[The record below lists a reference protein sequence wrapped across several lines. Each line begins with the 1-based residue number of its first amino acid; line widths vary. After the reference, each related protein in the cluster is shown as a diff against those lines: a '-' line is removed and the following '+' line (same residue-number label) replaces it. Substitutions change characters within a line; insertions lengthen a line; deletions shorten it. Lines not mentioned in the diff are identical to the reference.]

1 METSPPKG
9 HRLSGT
15 IRWEEVGSLC
25 EEVGLALS
33 SERRSTQRSQAQLS
47 PRQTALAGP
56 VHSQNGGSDRFELLW
71 VSPPRQISSC
81 AIKHRPYRFF
91 FARLGGTLCAVSG
104 RIWHTSCP
112 FYCNSLPRLRFLRT
126 EDAVEPDHIH
136 PEPCPRCG
144 GVLVFKDTVECPTTG
159 SPVNFFRCD
168 DCGYVHSV
176 ERQSA

>member
-56 VHSQNGGSDRFELLW
+56 VHSQNGGCDRFELLW

-91 FARLGGTLCAVSG
+91 LQGWAGRYVLLAGAFGTQAALFIVTVCRDCVSSEPRTPWNLTISILSRV
-104 RIWHTSCP
+104 RIVAAFWCSRSP
-112 FYCNSLPRLRFLRT
+112 LNVPQ
-126 EDAVEPDHIH
+126 PDH
-136 PEPCPRCG
+136 P
-144 GVLVFKDTVECPTTG
+144 
-159 SPVNFFRCD
+159 
-168 DCGYVHSV
+168 
-176 ERQSA
+176 

>member
-71 VSPPRQISSC
+71 VSPPGKSILSIYQVTAHTWLTLGFSSAC
-81 AIKHRPYRFF
+81 VTA
-91 FARLGGTLCAVSG
+91 
-104 RIWHTSCP
+104 
-112 FYCNSLPRLRFLRT
+112 
-126 EDAVEPDHIH
+126 E
-136 PEPCPRCG
+136 
-144 GVLVFKDTVECPTTG
+144 G
-159 SPVNFFRCD
+159 SPTAFN
-168 DCGYVHSV
+168 VHI
-176 ERQSA
+176 EC